1 MTEYLLENKNLPL
14 INPYKCGYQHCPPGH
29 TPGFLVRD
37 YWLIHYVVSG
47 KGKYVER
54 GTVNEVKAGECFII
68 RPMEIAN
75 YCADENEPWYYIWV
89 AFTAEIALPELLD
102 ESVIDGTAVSDVF
115 LSLTELDEQ
124 RKNLEEHLAGKI
136 FEIISLLSVHKAP
149 KSRSN
154 GIVETAKNII
164 ETSYDTINVTKLS
177 EKMHLSRTYLSSVFK
192 KSEGITLQ
200 QYLQSF
206 RLRKAATFIKEMNMS
221 PGQAGNAV
229 GFSDIYSF
237 ARAVEKYFKITPTG
251 FKKRAAA
258 LDAAREARSS
268 SPKKEL

>member
-1 MTEYLLENKNLPL
+1 MTEFLLENKNLPL

-37 YWLIHYVVSG
+37 YWLMHYVVSG

-54 GTVNEVKAGECFII
+54 GTVHEVSAGECFII

-75 YCADENEPWYYIWV
+75 YCADEKEPWHYIWI
-89 AFTAEIALPELLD
+89 AFTAEIPLPELFD
-102 ESVIDGTAVSDVF
+102 ESVIDGKAIADVF
-115 LSLTELDEQ
+115 LSFPKLEEG

-136 FEIISLLSVHKAP
+136 FEIISLLSVHNEAKNRAN
-149 KSRSN
+149 S
-154 GIVETAKNII
+154 IVETAKNII

-192 KSEGITLQ
+192 RSEGVTLQ

-237 ARAVEKYFKITPTG
+237 SRAFKNYFKISPTA
-251 FKKRAAA
+251 FKRRAAE
-258 LDAAREARSS
+258 LDAARAAMHKRET
-268 SPKKEL
+268 